1 MELHTASH
9 EKIRAL
15 MAKGVRIP
23 NPATLDIGD
32 EVQTDHISG
41 DNVTIYPGCRIYGK
55 KTVISSGCR
64 LGYEAPVTIDNCL
77 LGPSV
82 ELKGGFFTG
91 SVFLEKAS
99 MGSGAQIRE
108 GCLLE
113 EEASGAHCVGLKQTI
128 LFPFVTLGSLINF
141 CDCLMAGGTSRRD
154 HSEVGSSYIHF
165 NFTPD
170 GDKATPSLFGD
181 VPKGVMLNQ
190 RPIFLGGQGGAV
202 GPLQVGYG
210 NVTAAGSILRKS
222 YPGENQLI
230 FEAGPSRSVRID
242 RGLPYLEINHL
253 VEQNVIYLANL
264 KALAAWY
271 KSVRKSFFEHQES
284 GRLIY
289 EGAIELISGAC
300 RERLSRLERMARNA
314 LAAAPESA
322 KAEREELVARLPEL
336 EEQLYRDEDGGE
348 TQLARQEFF
357 ALWEQARPGENLPYT
372 EAIRKLPPEVA
383 AAATVWLS
391 SIVDD
396 YCNKARAAFPLLQIF
411 KKRTATGEQNG

>member
-1 MELHTASH
+1 ME
-9 EKIRAL
+9 
-15 MAKGVRIP
+15 KGVRIP

-32 EVQTDHISG
+32 EVQTDQVSG

-82 ELKGGFFTG
+82 ELKGGFFIG
-91 SVFLEKAS
+91 SVFLQKAS

-141 CDCLMAGGTSRRD
+141 CDCFMAGGTSRRD

-202 GPLQVGYG
+202 GPVQVGYG
-210 NVTAAGSILRKS
+210 NVVAAGSILRKS
-222 YPGENQLI
+222 HPIENQLI
-230 FEAGPSRSVRID
+230 FEAGPARSVRIG
-242 RGLPYLEINHL
+242 RGLPYLEINHI

-271 KSVRKSFFEHQES
+271 KSVRKSFFERQDLGS
-284 GRLIY
+284 LIY
-289 EGAIELISGAC
+289 EGATELISGAC
-300 RERLSRLERMARNA
+300 RERLSRLERMAQNA
-314 LAAAPESA
+314 LVAAPESS

-336 EEQLYRDEDGGE
+336 EKYLYRDEDE
-348 TQLARQEFF
+348 NNAQLARQEFF
-357 ALWEQARPGENLPYT
+357 ARWEQARPGGDLPYT
-372 EAIRKLPPEVA
+372 EVIRGLPASTA
-383 AAATVWLS
+383 AAATAWLS

-411 KKRTATGEQNG
+411 KKRTVTGEQNG